1 MRSGR
6 PWATALAAVAVALIL
21 AVELGAGV
29 PAGAV
34 HRADPPLPEPR
45 VKDLTARTKALTP
58 RIIDLTPKV
67 ELGLVTVTSDV
78 LFAFDQADLLPGSEA
93 VLDRVVT
100 QVQQAKPGAV
110 TITGY
115 TDSVGDADYNLDL
128 SRRRAE
134 SVRGHLASKVNRP
147 DISYAVD
154 GKGEDDPVAPNDTA
168 SGDDNPAGRRLNR
181 RVTIQLPA

>member
-1 MRSGR
+1 M
-6 PWATALAAVAVALIL
+6 
-21 AVELGAGV
+21 
-29 PAGAV
+29 
-34 HRADPPLPEPR
+34 
-45 VKDLTARTKALTP
+45 
-58 RIIDLTPKV
+58 
-67 ELGLVTVTSDV
+67 TSDV

-134 SVRGHLASKVNRP
+134 SVRGYLASKVNRP